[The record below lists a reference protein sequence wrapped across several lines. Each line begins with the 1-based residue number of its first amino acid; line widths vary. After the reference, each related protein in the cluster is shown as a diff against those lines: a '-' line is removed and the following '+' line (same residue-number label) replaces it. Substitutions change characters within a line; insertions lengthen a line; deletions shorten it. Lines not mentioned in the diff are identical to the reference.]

1 MLRRL
6 FLNSIF
12 LVVSFASTEHSHA
25 QTHENTVIEAP
36 EDAPEIPQ
44 PAGVKVADPC
54 SKVESPSPSAKQQ
67 AMITHALNNKAG
79 SSQGLCAKYVKN
91 AMLKGYPEMSR
102 KSSNAYSVDTDY
114 NLTSNG
120 FKKCDF
126 VDPRLTP
133 AGCIIIYDSFA
144 KNGSYNNSPKRS
156 ASNMRVA
163 FPERSRKGFVP
174 YYGHIEI
181 KTPTNYVSDFL
192 QGAPIITGSPQ
203 DLANGWG
210 FNRSGRREYKVIGIF
225 CKR

>member
-1 MLRRL
+1 MLRHL
-6 FLNSIF
+6 FLTVIF
-12 LVVSFASTEHSHA
+12 IASLTTIGRSYA
-25 QTHENTVIEAP
+25 QTHENTLTESP
-36 EDAPEIPQ
+36 DDTSETPQ
-44 PAGVKVADPC
+44 PAGIKVADPC
-54 SKVESPSPSAKQQ
+54 NKAESPTPSAKQQ

-79 SSQGLCAKYVKN
+79 ASKGLCAKYVKN

-102 KSSNAYSVDTDY
+102 KDSNAYTVDIDY

-133 AGCIIIYDSFA
+133 TGCIIIYDSFA
-144 KNGSYNNSPKRS
+144 KNGSYKSSPKRS
-156 ASNMRVA
+156 ATNMRVQ
-163 FPERSRKGFVP
+163 FPERSRSGFVP

-192 QGAPIITGSPQ
+192 QGEPIITGSPQ
-203 DLANGWG
+203 DLSKGWG